1 MLSPWRPTASSTP
14 AAALRHRRPLLGR
27 ACPAWRSPDAR
38 ARLPAQV
45 DRLDSPPVPSQ
56 PGGGGHRLTA
66 LESTLPFARRTAPPG
81 QSSPLLEYLHEE
93 SPTTALWKPCSSV
106 SDDLLYSRAR
116 VKPSGPHGRAR
127 PPFGTRTS
135 RSAGRPVAFSGTQPV
150 EPDPNPPACGCR
162 GPSPPVHNRR
172 GLFQVRVQSHRRT
185 APGLRPKERVLG
197 TDSVRAVVPPGVTGL
212 ARLVYGL
219 AARERLGTGYPPP
232 RFPLMSRISL
242 FSHLT
247 LLGYISS
254 DI

>member
-81 QSSPLLEYLHEE
+81 QSSPLLEYPHEE
-93 SPTTALWKPCSSV
+93 SPTALWMPCSSV
-106 SDDLLYSRAR
+106 SDDLLYTRAR

-127 PPFGTRTS
+127 PLRDPDQPQCGATRRVLRNSTGGARPKPSSLWLS
-135 RSAGRPVAFSGTQPV
+135 RHKPSGSQPSRPLPNPVAVAQTPGSRPPLKGARPTWAQTQR
-150 EPDPNPPACGCR
+150 ELWCFPA
-162 GPSPPVHNRR
+162 
-172 GLFQVRVQSHRRT
+172 
-185 APGLRPKERVLG
+185 
-197 TDSVRAVVPPGVTGL
+197 
-212 ARLVYGL
+212 
-219 AARERLGTGYPPP
+219 
-232 RFPLMSRISL
+232 
-242 FSHLT
+242 
-247 LLGYISS
+247 
-254 DI
+254 